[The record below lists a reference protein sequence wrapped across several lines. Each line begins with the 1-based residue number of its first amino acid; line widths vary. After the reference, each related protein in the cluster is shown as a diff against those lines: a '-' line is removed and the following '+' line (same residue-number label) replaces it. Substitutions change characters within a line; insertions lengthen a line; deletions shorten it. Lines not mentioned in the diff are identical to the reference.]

1 MISALNRLVTGNL
14 ELTITIPWGKVKQT
28 YDAVLTKAVSET
40 TLKGFRK
47 GKAPKKLI
55 EQKANKNTLY
65 EETLKRL
72 IPEIYSQAAKE
83 QKIKPV
89 VTPQLKVISSQEGKD
104 WQIQAVTCELPDIK
118 LGDYQSEIRK
128 AIAADK
134 IWVPGKEQKNKEKK
148 GSEEE
153 KLSKIFKTL
162 QETIKFQIPEILVQ
176 DEVNRMLSR
185 LIDQTAKLGLTV
197 DQYLIS
203 VGKNID
209 QLRAEYRK
217 QAEELLKIELI
228 LSAIADKENISVSE
242 EEIAKLIQAVPD
254 EKTKKTLNA
263 PEQKL
268 YLRQLLRK
276 RKVIDNLS
284 RL

>member
-1 MISALNRLVTGNL
+1 MISALNRLANGNL
-14 ELTITIPWGKVKQT
+14 EVTITIPWEKVKQA
-28 YDAVLTKAVSET
+28 YDKVLTKAVGET

-47 GKAPKKLI
+47 GKAPKKLV

-65 EETLKRL
+65 EETLKL
-72 IPEIYSQAAKE
+72 LVPEIYSQAVKE
-83 QKIKPV
+83 LKIKPV
-89 VTPQLKVISSQEGKD
+89 IAPHLKVISSQEGKD

-118 LGDYQSEIRK
+118 LEEYQSEIRK
-128 AIAADK
+128 ATAVDK
-134 IWVPGKEQKNKEKK
+134 IWVPGKEQKGKEKK
-148 GSEEE
+148 ENEEE

-197 DQYLIS
+197 DQYLVS

-209 QLRAEYRK
+209 QLKEEYRK

-228 LSAIADKENISVSE
+228 LSAIADKENISVGDD
-242 EEIAKLIQAVPD
+242 EIEKLIQAVPD
-254 EKTKKTLNA
+254 EKTKNNLNT